1 MNGVV
6 QLGDRW
12 HCKTMVAGKKSKLKC
27 NRDGIDSPSLE
38 GDDDHVV
45 IKSIEYRMDRFGFKR

>member
-1 MNGVV
+1 
-6 QLGDRW
+6 
-12 HCKTMVAGKKSKLKC
+12 MVAGKKSKLKW